1 MPKDDDCFVPCDTDA
16 LLNKDLANSRTD
28 RNHPVK
34 IDVKRV
40 LRRQIEVSAP
50 V

>member
-1 MPKDDDCFVPCDTDA
+1 MPKDDCFTPCDTDA
-16 LLNKDLANSRTD
+16 LLNKDLVSSRANRD
-28 RNHPVK
+28 NPVK

-40 LRRQIEVSAP
+40 LRKQIEVSAP